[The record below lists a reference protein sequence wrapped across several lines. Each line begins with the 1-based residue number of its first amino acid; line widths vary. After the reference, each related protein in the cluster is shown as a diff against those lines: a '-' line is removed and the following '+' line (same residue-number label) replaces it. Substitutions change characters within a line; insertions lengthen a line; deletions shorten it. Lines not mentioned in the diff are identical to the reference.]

1 MSAIASPV
9 SNPTLDP
16 TTSTMVVRKRAA
28 PPTPW
33 SKDLAEP
40 NIDPSA
46 YVHSFSNIIGDVRVG
61 AGVLVAPGTSI
72 RADEGFPFFIGDRTN
87 IQDGVVIHGLEQGRV
102 VGGDGELYSVWIG
115 QNTCITH
122 MALVHGPAYVGDN
135 CFIGF
140 RSTVFNARV
149 GDGCIIMAHALVQDV
164 AIPEGK
170 YVPSG
175 AIVTNQAQADRL
187 PDALESD
194 RDFANHVVRVNEALL
209 AGYQCAADKSCIAD
223 VQASSQDSGRP
234 ASSSVSS
241 YTPPETMSANSEV
254 REQIR
259 SLLSQGYQI
268 SIEHA
273 TKRRYK
279 TGSWLSAGR
288 LQASSADRAVAELEA
303 TITQYPDE
311 YVRIIGVDVA
321 AKRRVLE
328 SVIHR
333 PGEATSIAGSSAAS
347 STSYTTSASAATAS
361 IASGDA
367 KTQISSL
374 VRNGYKIT
382 LEHANQRRF
391 KTGSWLGGTTVS
403 VTREPAVFA
412 EIEAFCAQHASEYV
426 RVIGVDATAKR
437 RVLELIV
444 QRPDGKVSVSGRQS
458 YAGASAAGGSFSS
471 GRLAPETV
479 EQVRSLLAQG
489 YKIGTEHASPRRF
502 RTGSWETCSPIQA
515 TQEGAVIAALEGCM
529 ADHNGEYVRLLGIDV
544 AAKRRVLETIIQR
557 PGGSSA
563 SASATVSTTSSNGSS
578 TATYG
583 NTTGSSAIDHETL
596 SQIRTLLNQG
606 FKIGVEHASKRRFR
620 TGSWQTVSAISG
632 ASDREVIP
640 ALEASLANYRGEYVR
655 VIGIDPKAKRR
666 VLEAIVQRP

>member
-1 MSAIASPV
+1 LCFAVSAITSRR
-9 SNPTLDP
+9 SDPTLDFK
-16 TTSTMVVRKRAA
+16 TSTMVVRKRAA

-102 VGGDGELYSVWIG
+102 VGADGAQYSVWIG

-149 GDGCIIMAHALVQDV
+149 GNGCIIMAHALIQDV
-164 AIPEGK
+164 AIPDGK

-268 SIEHA
+268 SVEHA
-273 TKRRYK
+273 NKRRYK

-288 LQASSADRAVAELEA
+288 LQANSADRAVAEIES
-303 TITQYPDE
+303 TISQYSEE

-328 SVIHR
+328 TVVHR
-333 PGEATSIAGSSAAS
+333 PGESVSIAGSRSTSTSSYTS
-347 STSYTTSASAATAS
+347 STPSATP
-361 IASGDA
+361 ITGGDA
-367 KTQISSL
+367 KAQISSL
-374 VRNGYKIT
+374 ARNGYKIT
-382 LEHANQRRF
+382 LEHANPRRF
-391 KTGSWLGGTTVS
+391 KTSSWLGATTVS
-403 VTREPAVFA
+403 ATREPAVFA
-412 EIEAFCAQHASEYV
+412 EIEAFCAAHANEYV
-426 RVIGVDATAKR
+426 RVIGVDAAAKR
-437 RVLELIV
+437 RVLELII
-444 QRPDGKVSVSGRQS
+444 QRPDGKAITSGQT
-458 YAGASAAGGSFSS
+458 YGASAATSTFSS
-471 GRLAPETV
+471 GRLDAETI

-489 YKIGTEHASPRRF
+489 YTIGTEHASPRHF
-502 RTGSWETCSPIQA
+502 RTGSWKTCSPIQA

-529 ADHNGEYVRLLGIDV
+529 ADHNGEYVRLLGIDM

-557 PGGSSA
+557 PGSSNKPASSSA
-563 SASATVSTTSSNGSS
+563 SVPQSNASSASYGS
-578 TATYG
+578 TAV
-583 NTTGSSAIDHETL
+583 SASIDNETL
-596 SQIRTLLNQG
+596 SQIRSLLNQG

-632 ASDREVIP
+632 SSDREVIP

>member
-1 MSAIASPV
+1 
-9 SNPTLDP
+9 
-16 TTSTMVVRKRAA
+16 MVVRKRAA

-102 VGGDGELYSVWIG
+102 IGGDGEQYSVWIG
-115 QNTCITH
+115 ENTCITH
-122 MALVHGPAYVGDN
+122 MALVHGPAYVGDG

-149 GDGCIIMAHALVQDV
+149 GNGCVIMAHALIQDV
-164 AIPEGK
+164 AIPDGK

-175 AIVTNQAQADRL
+175 SIITNQAQADRL

-259 SLLSQGYQI
+259 SLLNQGYQV
-268 SIEHA
+268 SVEHA
-273 TKRRYK
+273 NKRRYK

-288 LQASSADRAVAELEA
+288 LQASSADRAAAELES
-303 TITQYPDE
+303 TIAQYSDE

-328 SVIHR
+328 AVVHR
-333 PGEATSIAGSSAAS
+333 PGESV
-347 STSYTTSASAATAS
+347 S
-361 IASGDA
+361 IASGRSVSPSSYSTSTATAAPIADGDVQ
-367 KTQISSL
+367 TQISSL
-374 VRNGYKIT
+374 VRSGYKIT

-391 KTGSWLGGTTVS
+391 KTSSWLGGPTVGA
-403 VTREPAVFA
+403 TREPAVFT

-426 RVIGVDATAKR
+426 RVIGVDAAAKR

-444 QRPDGKVSVSGRQS
+444 QRPDGKVVASGKS
-458 YAGASAAGGSFSS
+458 YGGGSASAGSFSS

-479 EQVRSLLAQG
+479 DQVRSLLSQG
-489 YKIGTEHASPRRF
+489 YTIGTEHATPRRF
-502 RTGSWETCSPIQA
+502 RTGSWKTCSPIQA

-529 ADHNGEYVRLLGIDV
+529 ADHNGEYVRLLGIDA

-557 PGGSSA
+557 PNGSKTSA
-563 SASATVSTTSSNGSS
+563 TATVSAVRSNGAGAAASYSHVVSS
-578 TATYG
+578 T
-583 NTTGSSAIDHETL
+583 SIDAETL
-596 SQIRTLLNQG
+596 TQIRTLLSQG

-632 ASDREVIP
+632 SSDREVIP
-640 ALEASLANYRGEYVR
+640 ALEASLANYSGEYVR

-666 VLEAIVQRP
+666 VLETIVQRP

>member
-1 MSAIASPV
+1 
-9 SNPTLDP
+9 
-16 TTSTMVVRKRAA
+16 MVVRKRAA

-61 AGVLVAPGTSI
+61 AGVLIAPGTSI

-102 VGGDGELYSVWIG
+102 IGEDGQRYSVWIG
-115 QNTCITH
+115 QNTCVTH
-122 MALVHGPAYVGDN
+122 MALVHGPAYVGDD

-149 GDGCIIMAHALVQDV
+149 GNGCVIMAHALIQDV
-164 AIPEGK
+164 AIPDGK

-223 VQASSQDSGRP
+223 VQASSQHSGRS

-259 SLLSQGYQI
+259 SLISQGYQI
-268 SIEHA
+268 SVEHA
-273 TKRRYK
+273 NQRRYK

-288 LQASSADRAVAELEA
+288 LQASSADRAVAELES
-303 TITQYPDE
+303 ILGQYADE

-328 SVIHR
+328 TVVHR
-333 PGEATSIAGSSAAS
+333 PGESSMIASGRSTASTSFAS
-347 STSYTTSASAATAS
+347 STATAAP
-361 IASGDA
+361 IASGDV
-367 KTQISSL
+367 KTQIGSL
-374 VRNGYKIT
+374 IRNGYKVT

-391 KTGSWLGGTTVS
+391 KTSSWLGGPTVS
-403 VTREPAVFA
+403 ATREPAVFA

-426 RVIGVDATAKR
+426 RVIGVDAAAKR

-444 QRPDGKVSVSGRQS
+444 QRPDGKALASGS
-458 YAGASAAGGSFSS
+458 TYGGASASSGSFSS
-471 GRLAPETV
+471 GRLEPETI

-489 YKIGTEHASPRRF
+489 YTIGTEHASPRRF
-502 RTGSWETCSPIQA
+502 RTGSWKTCSPIQA

-529 ADHNGEYVRLLGIDV
+529 ADHNGEYVRLLGIDT

-557 PGGSSA
+557 PGSSPKSA
-563 SASATVSTTSSNGSS
+563 STPSSTAQSNGSS
-578 TATYG
+578 ATYG
-583 NTTGSSAIDHETL
+583 NTAASSSIDTETL
-596 SQIRTLLNQG
+596 SQIRSLLSQG

-632 ASDREVIP
+632 SSDREVIP
-640 ALEASLANYRGEYVR
+640 ALEASLAHYQGEYVR

>member
-1 MSAIASPV
+1 M
-9 SNPTLDP
+9 
-16 TTSTMVVRKRAA
+16 MVVRKRAA

-102 VGGDGELYSVWIG
+102 VGEDGKQYSVWIG

-122 MALVHGPAYVGDN
+122 MALVHGPAYVGDD

-149 GDGCIIMAHALVQDV
+149 GNGCVIMAHALVQDV
-164 AIPEGK
+164 AIPDGK

-268 SIEHA
+268 SVEHA
-273 TKRRYK
+273 NKRRYK

-288 LQASSADRAVAELEA
+288 LQASSADRAAAELES
-303 TITQYPDE
+303 TIVQYSDE

-321 AKRRVLE
+321 AKRRVIE
-328 SVIHR
+328 VVVHR
-333 PGEATSIAGSSAAS
+333 PGETASITSGRSAS
-347 STSYTTSASAATAS
+347 STSYAGSTATAAP
-361 IASGDA
+361 IAGGDV
-367 KTQISSL
+367 KPQISSL
-374 VRNGYKIT
+374 IRNGYKIT
-382 LEHANQRRF
+382 LEHANERRF
-391 KTGSWLGGTTVS
+391 KTSSWLGGPTVS
-403 VTREPAVFA
+403 ATREPAVLS
-412 EIEAFCAQHASEYV
+412 EIEAFCAQHAGEYV
-426 RVIGVDATAKR
+426 RIIGVDAAAKR

-444 QRPDGKVSVSGRQS
+444 QRPDGKVVSSGKS
-458 YAGASAAGGSFSS
+458 YAGASVSASSFSS
-471 GRLAPETV
+471 GRLEPETV

-489 YKIGTEHASPRRF
+489 YTIGTEHASPRRF
-502 RTGSWETCSPIQA
+502 RTGSWKTCSPIQA

-529 ADHNGEYVRLLGIDV
+529 ADHNGEYVRLLGIDT

-557 PGGSSA
+557 PDGK
-563 SASATVSTTSSNGSS
+563 TS
-578 TATYG
+578 TATTVSAVRSNGASAAASYSHVV
-583 NTTGSSAIDHETL
+583 SSSSIDTETL
-596 SQIRTLLNQG
+596 SQIRTLLSQG

-632 ASDREVIP
+632 SSDREVIP
-640 ALEASLANYRGEYVR
+640 ALEASLANYQGEYVR

>member
-1 MSAIASPV
+1 
-9 SNPTLDP
+9 
-16 TTSTMVVRKRAA
+16 MVVRKRAA

-102 VGGDGELYSVWIG
+102 VGGDGESYSVWIG

-149 GDGCIIMAHALVQDV
+149 GDGCIIMAHALIQDV
-164 AIPEGK
+164 AIPDGK

-187 PDALESD
+187 PDALKSD
-194 RDFANHVVRVNEALL
+194 QDFANHVVRVNEALL

-223 VQASSQDSGRP
+223 VQASSQDSGRST
-234 ASSSVSS
+234 SSSVSS

-273 TKRRYK
+273 TQRRYK

-288 LQASSADRAVAELEA
+288 LQASSADRAVSELEA
-303 TITQYPDE
+303 VIAQNSDE

-328 SVIHR
+328 SVVHR
-333 PGEATSIAGSSAAS
+333 PGESTSIAGGGSVSSNGSYAS
-347 STSYTTSASAATAS
+347 SAATAAP
-361 IASGDA
+361 IASGDV

-374 VRNGYKIT
+374 VRNGYKVT

-391 KTGSWLGGTTVS
+391 KTSSWLGGPTVS
-403 VTREPAVFA
+403 TTREPAVFS

-444 QRPDGKVSVSGRQS
+444 QRPDGKVALSGGRQS
-458 YAGASAAGGSFSS
+458 YGGASSSGSSFTS

-479 EQVRSLLAQG
+479 EQVRSLLTQG

-515 TQEGAVIAALEGCM
+515 TQESAVIAALEGCM
-529 ADHNGEYVRLLGIDV
+529 ADHNGEYVRLLGIDA

-557 PGGSSA
+557 PDGGPTSTTTTVSAVRSNGA
-563 SASATVSTTSSNGSS
+563 SAAASYNHVVDATS
-578 TATYG
+578 
-583 NTTGSSAIDHETL
+583 IDTETL

-632 ASDREVIP
+632 SSDREVIP